1 MTLSI
6 NRNRHTRDASPTG
19 CEERFIFANPT
30 ATEIFGVPADGLIGR
45 SLHEFL
51 SPEQLNIILTQTAQR
66 RAGVRSTYELEI
78 CRPNGELRQILV
90 TATPHLSATGQLQEV
105 FGIFRDI
112 TDRKRSETAL
122 RNSEAQFRVLAETVA
137 SAIFI
142 HQDEFIRYTN
152 PTAERITGYS
162 AQELV
167 GMRFWEIVHPLD
179 RDVVRERGL
188 ARQRGEIVPA
198 RYRFRILTKTGELR
212 WADFT
217 ASRIEYRGRPAG
229 LGTAFDITEL
239 IQAQQAEQEQRIMAE
254 ALRDAAAALTS
265 PLGFDAMLNRILEVV
280 GRVMQHDAA
289 NLLLIENDVARVA
302 AHRGYAGRADEA
314 QLLAV
319 RLPLTAATNLN
330 AIRASGRPQAIA
342 DTRADP
348 AWVDSPGTRW
358 VRSHAAAPIRVRG
371 TCIGFLSLDSAT
383 PGFFTQEKADRLQA
397 FADQAGIALENAQL
411 LQSMQAELAE
421 RQRVE
426 EMLRT
431 VLDTIPQ
438 RVFWKDRNSVFQGAN
453 RAYLQDHGL
462 RDASALIGKPNAEL
476 FPRDIGERFQRE
488 DQQIIA
494 TDTPLIGYEES
505 ITMPGH
511 TQRWLRTSKVPLHG
525 PDGAVT
531 GVLGTF
537 DDITEEKLAQA
548 KLQSTLAELER
559 SNEEL
564 QRFAYVA
571 SHDLQ
576 EPLRMVASFV
586 GLLKERYQGQ
596 LDSDADEF
604 IAFAVDGAKRMQRL
618 IDDLLEY
625 SRIATRGQ
633 PLQPTDA
640 EAALDDALWNLG
652 LAIEDA
658 GATVT
663 HDPLPTVLADPTQ
676 LMQLLQNLIGN
687 AFKFHGDKPP
697 VVHVSARKTFEVSE
711 TSKVWEFSVRDNG
724 IGIDPQYH
732 DRIFGVFQRLHTRTE
747 YPGTGI
753 GLAICKKIV
762 ERHGGQMWVES
773 QVGQGCTFYFTLP
786 AAAQK
791 M

>member
-1 MTLSI
+1 
-6 NRNRHTRDASPTG
+6 
-19 CEERFIFANPT
+19 
-30 ATEIFGVPADGLIGR
+30 
-45 SLHEFL
+45 
-51 SPEQLNIILTQTAQR
+51 
-66 RAGVRSTYELEI
+66 
-78 CRPNGELRQILV
+78 
-90 TATPHLSATGQLQEV
+90 
-105 FGIFRDI
+105 
-112 TDRKRSETAL
+112 
-122 RNSEAQFRVLAETVA
+122 
-137 SAIFI
+137 
-142 HQDEFIRYTN
+142 
-152 PTAERITGYS
+152 
-162 AQELV
+162 
-167 GMRFWEIVHPLD
+167 
-179 RDVVRERGL
+179 
-188 ARQRGEIVPA
+188 
-198 RYRFRILTKTGELR
+198 
-212 WADFT
+212 
-217 ASRIEYRGRPAG
+217 
-229 LGTAFDITEL
+229 
-239 IQAQQAEQEQRIMAE
+239 
-254 ALRDAAAALTS
+254 
-265 PLGFDAMLNRILEVV
+265 
-280 GRVMQHDAA
+280 
-289 NLLLIENDVARVA
+289 
-302 AHRGYAGRADEA
+302 
-314 QLLAV
+314 
-319 RLPLTAATNLN
+319 
-330 AIRASGRPQAIA
+330 
-342 DTRADP
+342 
-348 AWVDSPGTRW
+348 
-358 VRSHAAAPIRVRG
+358 
-371 TCIGFLSLDSAT
+371 
-383 PGFFTQEKADRLQA
+383 
-397 FADQAGIALENAQL
+397 
-411 LQSMQAELAE
+411 
-421 RQRVE
+421 
-426 EMLRT
+426 
-431 VLDTIPQ
+431 
-438 RVFWKDRNSVFQGAN
+438 
-453 RAYLQDHGL
+453 L

-476 FPRDIGERFQRE
+476 FSRDIGERFQRE

-505 ITMPGH
+505 VTMPGKA
-511 TQRWLRTSKVPLHG
+511 QRWLRTSKVPLHG

-652 LAIEDA
+652 LAIEDV

-663 HDPLPTVLADPTQ
+663 HDPLPTVRADPTQ

-687 AFKFHGDKPP
+687 ALKFGSSEPP
-697 VVHVSARKTFEVSE
+697 RVHVSARETFEVSE

-762 ERHGGQMWVES
+762 ERHGGRIWVES
-773 QVGQGCTFYFTLP
+773 QLGHGATFYFTLP
-786 AAAQK
+786 AALEPV
-791 M
+791 